1 MKRKSVKIVALA
13 LSLICCFS
21 TAVLFAS
28 AEKQTQTYEFSDDF
42 YTSRTSTHGTYKTTY
57 LGNYYGAGNGNNGGR
72 VTASAVG
79 GPVSNFETY
88 VVAQATINSSRVRE
102 DKSSEDTGSNSVSA
116 YVPFSVSANQ
126 IVGTVNGYTEYL
138 CRSLSNSSDTW
149 MYNTLMYWNNN
160 QDAWQH

>member
-13 LSLICCFS
+13 LSLICCCS

-42 YTSRTSTHGTYKTTY
+42 YTSRTYTHGTYKTTY

-79 GPVSNFETY
+79 GSVSNFETY
-88 VVAQATINSSRVRE
+88 VLAQATINSSRVRE
-102 DKSSEDTGSNSVSA
+102 DESSEDTDSNSVSA
-116 YVPFSVSANQ
+116 KVSFNVSSQ
-126 IVGTVNGYTEYL
+126 SIIGTVNGYTEHI
-138 CRSLSNSSDTW
+138 CRGLSDSSDAW
-149 MYNTLMYWNNN
+149 MYNTLLY
-160 QDAWQH
+160 

>member
-28 AEKQTQTYEFSDDF
+28 AETQKQTIELSDNF
-42 YTSRTSTHGTYKTTY
+42 YTSQTRTHGTYKTTY
-57 LGNYYGAGNGNNGGR
+57 LGNYYGAGNGSNGGR

-79 GPVSNFETY
+79 GSVSNFETY
-88 VVAQATINSSRVRE
+88 VLAQATINSSRVRE

-160 QDAWQH
+160 QDAWVH